1 MKDQK
6 KSRVTGKKI
15 KYKSMLLSDINN
27 NTNNLHLYD
36 VPHIDDIPLLCINNL
51 LKI

>member
-1 MKDQK
+1 MKNQI

-15 KYKSMLLSDINN
+15 KYKLLLLPDMEN

-36 VPHIDDIPLLCINNL
+36 VPHIDGKPLLNL